1 MPIKNM
7 ISLLIVDDHELIRQ
21 GIIHLFEGEADIKV
35 VGSLET
41 ADVVIEKVK
50 DSKPSVVL
58 MDIQLGGSNQDG
70 IAVAEQI
77 KKENNDVK
85 VILISM
91 YDDESYIERAISI
104 GVDGYVLKDIHKET
118 LLKAVRTVAS
128 GDTFMDSRI
137 TRKLMRQYTSLKHE
151 KQKEP
156 ATAQSNAKLSQRE
169 SEVVVHLAQGLS
181 NKEIA
186 DKLYISEQTVK
197 THVYNV
203 FRKLEVNN
211 RIELTLYAVRTGLIG
226 ISAGPP
232 H

>member
-1 MPIKNM
+1 M

-21 GIIHLFEGEADIKV
+21 GLIHVFEGEANIKV
-35 VGSLET
+35 IGTEET
-41 ADVVIEKVK
+41 ANGALESVK
-50 DSKPSVVL
+50 NGKPSVVL
-58 MDIQLGGSNQDG
+58 MDINLGGGEQDG

-85 VILISM
+85 VILISL

-118 LLKAVRTVAS
+118 LLKAVRTVAN

-151 KQKEP
+151 KQKETV
-156 ATAQSNAKLSQRE
+156 AAQSNAKLSQRE

-186 DKLYISEQTVK
+186 DKLCISEQTVK

-203 FRKLEVNN
+203 FRKLEVSN

-226 ISAGPP
+226 TSAGSS

>member
-1 MPIKNM
+1 M

-21 GIIHLFEGEADIKV
+21 GLIHVFEGEANIKV
-35 VGSLET
+35 IGTEET
-41 ADVVIEKVK
+41 ANGALESVK
-50 DSKPSVVL
+50 NGKPSVVL
-58 MDIQLGGSNQDG
+58 MDINLGGGEQDG

-85 VILISM
+85 VILISL

-118 LLKAVRTVAS
+118 LLKAVRTVAN

-151 KQKEP
+151 KQKETV
-156 ATAQSNAKLSQRE
+156 TAQSNAKLSQRE
-169 SEVVVHLAQGLS
+169 SDVVVHLAQGLS

-186 DKLYISEQTVK
+186 DKLCISEQTVK

-203 FRKLEVNN
+203 FRKLEVRN

-226 ISAGPP
+226 TSAGSS